1 MKKVLSTI
9 LVLALVLFAG
19 AAFADSA
26 MDNDVLVIGTEGTYP
41 PFEFHDKTGALV
53 GYDIDLV
60 NAVAEKMGK
69 EVKWVDMAFDGLIP
83 ALLTNKIDMVAACMS
98 VTSERSKKVN
108 FSEPYIITYSAFVTP
123 SGNDTLNTLEDLKG
137 KKVSVQLG
145 TTEDLYVSELEGIE
159 VRKFNKLDDAV
170 REVTL
175 DRVDAA
181 FMDEPVAK
189 DYVGS
194 KQFEGKLKVAF
205 TVEIEGAPKAF
216 ALNKNDT
223 QLLEAVNKALIEL
236 KEEGAIEELNE
247 KWEQ

>member
-1 MKKVLSTI
+1 MRKLLTLF
-9 LVLALVLFAG
+9 LVLTFVVFAG
-19 AAFADSA
+19 AAFAADK
-26 MDNDVLVIGTEGTYP
+26 DVLVVGTEGTYP
-41 PFEFHDKTGALV
+41 PFEFHDETGALV

-60 NAVAEKMGK
+60 NALADKMGV

-83 ALLTNKIDMVAACMS
+83 ALLTQKIDMVAACMS

-108 FSEPYIITYSAFVTP
+108 FSDPYIITYSAFVTP
-123 SGNDTLNTLEDLKG
+123 ADNETIKGIDDLKG

-145 TTEDLYVSELEGIE
+145 TTEDLHVSTIE
-159 VRKFNKLDDAV
+159 SVEVKKFNKLDDAV

-175 DRVDAA
+175 GRVDAA

-205 TVEIEGAPKAF
+205 TIEIEGAPKAL
-216 ALNKNDT
+216 ALNKEDT
-223 QLLEAVNKALIEL
+223 ELLEKVNKALAEA
-236 KEEGAIEELNE
+236 KEEGLIEKLNE
-247 KWEQ
+247 KWNQ